1 MTNKWALG
9 IYGFR
14 FPLLLTSCHMAFSF
28 LVLAPFMTQEPF
40 RSKHRD
46 TVRKQWRGL
55 LMMGLFMAANISLN
69 NLSLTLISLSLNQV
83 IRCAH
88 ALPWIADLRVR
99 QLRAFWV
106 AIAVHAEA
114 GAGTRRSSLPVVT
127 AVLAIYI
134 DNRYPTRNE
143 FISLTVLCAGV
154 MLAVWEGTVAGSPSG
169 ILLCIAATLSN
180 GAMMVTGAPCCSSCQ
195 SQAHVLMRIAPDG

>member
-88 ALPWIADLRVR
+88 PGL
-99 QLRAFWV
+99 
-106 AIAVHAEA
+106 H
-114 GAGTRRSSLPVVT
+114 S
-127 AVLAIYI
+127 
-134 DNRYPTRNE
+134 
-143 FISLTVLCAGV
+143 
-154 MLAVWEGTVAGSPSG
+154 
-169 ILLCIAATLSN
+169 
-180 GAMMVTGAPCCSSCQ
+180 
-195 SQAHVLMRIAPDG
+195 